1 MKITHKNNVMSTTA
15 TNSQNQQFG
24 SGMSKV
30 YILDKYFHELQKFW
44 DTEKRLQGKF
54 FFFIFFSS
62 FSCVSKYVYVS
73 IHLLVM
79 GGRAEASGVFSTTL
93 ICVSQLCNFLRK
105 SKASVTSKDVFFCNF

>member
-1 MKITHKNNVMSTTA
+1 MSTTA

-54 FFFIFFSS
+54 FFFFFIFFSS

-73 IHLLVM
+73 ILTCHWGKSRGIRSFFDHTNLCVTI
-79 GGRAEASGVFSTTL
+79 VQFSEE
-93 ICVSQLCNFLRK
+93 K
-105 SKASVTSKDVFFCNF
+105 